1 MKTSTRNTALAVV
14 LAAVALVGGPAGAAD
29 PYKDLSIEQRRM
41 VDTIPPVPPVAPA
54 TAAVS
59 GGVIDLTTTLDRA
72 DARYRPGESVSLTVE
87 TSEDAYVWVFDT
99 GTSGRVHQIFP
110 NEHATDN
117 FMRAG
122 QAVTL
127 PGDDA
132 KYQFVAAEPAGV
144 ELLTVVASRDNNPLT
159 DGLIDRTTGA
169 GPFLA
174 LQGTAA
180 SVSKDLKI
188 TIEKQHPKSAVSHAV
203 FRIVE

>member
-1 MKTSTRNTALAVV
+1 MKISIRNAA
-14 LAAVALVGGPAGAAD
+14 LAAVLVALAGSPAGAAD
-29 PYKDLSIEQRRM
+29 PYKDLSIEQRTM
-41 VDTIPPVPPVAPA
+41 VEAMPPASSAAPA
-54 TAAVS
+54 TAAGS
-59 GGVIDLTTTLDRA
+59 GGALALTTTLDRA
-72 DARYRPGESVSLTVE
+72 DGKYRPGESVALTVE

-127 PGDDA
+127 PGEDA

-144 ELLTVVASRDNNPLT
+144 ELLTVIASREDTPLT
-159 DGLIDRTTGA
+159 DGLVDRQTGA

-188 TIEKQHPKSAVSHAV
+188 TIDKEHPKSAVSHRV

>member
-1 MKTSTRNTALAVV
+1 MKISIHNAA
-14 LAAVALVGGPAGAAD
+14 LAAVLVALAGSPAGAAD
-29 PYKDLSIEQRRM
+29 PYKDLSIEQRTM
-41 VDTIPPVPPVAPA
+41 VEAMPPAPSPAPA
-54 TAAVS
+54 TAAGS
-59 GGVIDLTTTLDRA
+59 GGVLALTTTLDRA
-72 DARYRPGESVSLTVE
+72 DGKYRPGESMALTVE

-117 FMRAG
+117 FMRAR

-127 PGDDA
+127 PGEDA

-144 ELLTVVASRDNNPLT
+144 ELLTVIASREDTPLT
-159 DGLIDRTTGA
+159 DGLVDRQTGA

-188 TIEKQHPKSAVSHAV
+188 TIDKKHPKSVVSHQV

>member
-1 MKTSTRNTALAVV
+1 MNTSIRNTALAAV
-14 LAAVALVGGPAGAAD
+14 LAAVALAGGPAGAAD

-41 VDTIPPVPPVAPA
+41 VEAMPPAPRPAPA
-54 TAAVS
+54 TAAAS
-59 GGVIDLTTTLDRA
+59 EGAIGLTTTLDRA

-87 TSEDAYVWVFDT
+87 TSEDAYIWVFDT

-122 QAVTL
+122 QPVIL

-132 KYQFVAAEPAGV
+132 KYQFVATEPAGV
-144 ELLTVVASRDNNPLT
+144 ELLTVIASRDNNPLT

-188 TIEKQHPKSAVSHAV
+188 TIEKQHPKSTVSHSV
-203 FRIVE
+203 FRIVQ

>member
-1 MKTSTRNTALAVV
+1 MKTAIRNTALAAC
-14 LAAVALVGGPAGAAD
+14 LAAFALAGGPAGAAD
-29 PYKDLSIEQRRM
+29 PYKDLSIEQRTM
-41 VDTIPPVPPVAPA
+41 VNAMPPPPVP
-54 TAAVS
+54 TAAARS
-59 GGVIDLTTTLDRA
+59 GGALALTTTLDRA
-72 DARYRPGESVSLTVE
+72 DGQYRPGESVALTVE

-117 FMRAG
+117 FMQAG

-127 PGDDA
+127 PGENA

-144 ELLTVVASRDNNPLT
+144 ELLTVIASRDNTPLT
-159 DGLIDRTTGA
+159 DGLIDRNTGA

-188 TIEKQHPKSAVSHAV
+188 TIDQQPTKSVVNHRV
-203 FRIVE
+203 FRIVQ

>member
-1 MKTSTRNTALAVV
+1 MKISIRNTALAAV
-14 LAAVALVGGPAGAAD
+14 LSAVALAGGPAGAAD

-41 VDTIPPVPPVAPA
+41 VEAMPPAPRPAPA
-54 TAAVS
+54 TAARS
-59 GGVIDLTTTLDRA
+59 GGAIGLTTTLDRA
-72 DARYRPGESVSLTVE
+72 DARYRPGESVALTVE

-122 QAVTL
+122 QPVTL
-127 PGDDA
+127 PGEDA

-144 ELLTVVASRDNNPLT
+144 ELITVIASRDNNPLT

-188 TIEKQHPKSAVSHAV
+188 TIDKQHPKSAVSHSV
-203 FRIVE
+203 FRIVH